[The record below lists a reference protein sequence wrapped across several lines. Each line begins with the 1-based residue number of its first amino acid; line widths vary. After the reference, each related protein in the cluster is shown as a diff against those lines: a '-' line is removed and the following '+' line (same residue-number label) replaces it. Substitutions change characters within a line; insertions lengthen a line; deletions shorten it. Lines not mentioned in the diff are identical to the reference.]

1 MSFWELSDGAS
12 AVSNDKEYNAGGG
25 DFEVLP
31 KGTSVLCS
39 VSDAAWK
46 SVYQRDE
53 KFVNVKWQVLKPE
66 AYAGRVI
73 FQKLFVAD
81 ADPNTPPEK
90 MAAKRDKHKKM
101 LMAIDANGK
110 GRLAKLTSAPTDDE
124 LALALINSQA
134 VLTLGV
140 WDKDNP
146 DGEGKVP
153 GGNWVQAV
161 KPKTSPVTE
170 VQGKPKLKVAA
181 FNDDLDDDIPY

>member
-1 MSFWELSDGAS
+1 VSFWELSTGDS
-12 AVSNDKEYNAGGG
+12 AVSTDKEFDAGGG

-31 KGTSVLCS
+31 KGTSVLCT
-39 VSDAAWK
+39 VNDVAWK

-73 FQKLFVAD
+73 FQKLFVSD
-81 ADPNTPPEK
+81 NDPNTPPDK
-90 MAAKRDKHKKM
+90 MPAKRDKHKKM

-110 GRLAKLTSAPTDDE
+110 GRLAKITSAPDDEE

-140 WDKDNP
+140 WDKD
-146 DGEGKVP
+146 DGAGGKTP

-161 KPKTSPVTE
+161 KPKSAPVTE
-170 VQGKPKLKVAA
+170 VAKKAPPKRAVFA
-181 FNDDLDDDIPY
+181 DDLDDEVPF